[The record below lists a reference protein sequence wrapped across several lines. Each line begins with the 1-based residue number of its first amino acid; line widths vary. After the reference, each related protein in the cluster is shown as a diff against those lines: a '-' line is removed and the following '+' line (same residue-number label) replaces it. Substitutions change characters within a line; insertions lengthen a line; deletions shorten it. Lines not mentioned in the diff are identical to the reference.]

1 MNDSRPA
8 GPGIPARLK
17 IAFIKRKRFSH
28 INAALHAQ
36 LERCFP
42 EFDLEEIDVF
52 RDFILRRPD
61 VVLRNLLEILRIYG
75 RDILHRRRKL
85 LLCFYRTPYIFQAIR
100 EWLRSRL
107 GPRRGEFAFSF
118 SSQSLYDASIPG
130 LPHFLYTDHTHLA
143 NLYYPHFAKSSLFAP
158 DWITLERE
166 IYQNA
171 ARVFVPGEHVLQSLR
186 EQYGC
191 ESERTWC
198 VHAGIN
204 FFDETPPPLS
214 NDDFANQTI
223 VFVGVD
229 WPRKGGPELIE
240 AFERVRQRLPNA
252 RLTIIGCTPSVRSPG
267 IHIAA
272 RIPIKEVARHL
283 SESSV
288 FCLPS
293 RIEPFGIAVLEAFA
307 CGLPAVVTR
316 VGALGG
322 LVRDR
327 ETGRVVEPGNP
338 AALADALVEL
348 LSDPEKC
355 QRYGEAGR
363 RYAQEN
369 GTWHAVGDK
378 LRTAI
383 QECLPGK

>member
-1 MNDSRPA
+1 MLDSRPT
-8 GPGIPARLK
+8 GPGTAARLK

-28 INAALHAQ
+28 INAALRAQ
-36 LERCFP
+36 WERCFP

-61 VVLRNLLEILRIYG
+61 IVLRNLFEILRIYG
-75 RDILHRRRKL
+75 RDILHRRRTL
-85 LLCFYRTPYIFQAIR
+85 LLCFYRTPYIFRAIR
-100 EWLRSRL
+100 GWLRSRL
-107 GPRRGEFAFSF
+107 GARQGEFAFSF
-118 SSQSLYDASIPG
+118 STQSLYDASIPG

-143 NLYYPHFAKSSLFAP
+143 NLYYPHFAESSLFAQE
-158 DWITLERE
+158 WIALERE
-166 IYQNA
+166 IYRNA
-171 ARVFVPGEHVLQSLR
+171 SRVFVPGEHVLQSLR

-191 ESERTWC
+191 EPEQTQC

-204 FFDETPPPLS
+204 FLEKAPPPLN

-223 VFVGVD
+223 AFVGID
-229 WPRKGGPELIE
+229 WPRKGGPELME
-240 AFERVRQRLPNA
+240 AFERVRQRLPKA
-252 RLTIIGCTPSVRSPG
+252 RLTIIGCTPSVQGPG
-267 IHIAA
+267 IRIAG

-283 SESSV
+283 TESSV

-327 ETGRVVEPGNP
+327 ETGRVVEPGDP

-369 GTWHAVGDK
+369 GTWDAVGDK
-378 LRTAI
+378 LRAAI
-383 QECLPGK
+383 LECLPGR